1 MERCGVL
8 LSRLVGLAKFHKLNH
23 ILGLEARPLKN
34 IMETVDCLN
43 LLSHKILIHSGR
55 EVREFAAFSRWL
67 RHEIDLQG
75 ADPLSATMD
84 ELIEKS
90 DTIDYSQSLSYI
102 QGAMTRSALEDYIQT
117 PPKHASPPPSSS
129 RWDISQADSSF
140 YDTYKRLL
148 QLHDQEKVKA
158 TNKVTLPPF
167 IDLTSR
173 LGSQCEKVFAQI
185 AETQRRGILHRSPL
199 ALDADCDSDAMDM
212 TMDLEV
218 KYANVSP
225 LPSVLRFFAKH
236 FISSIS
242 TGRNCV
248 MSISLQGHTNVTL
261 PVRILKQLSEAA
273 LFHR

>member
-1 MERCGVL
+1 MERSGVL

-23 ILGLEARPLKN
+23 ILGLEVRPLKN

-55 EVREFAAFSRWL
+55 EIREFAAFSRWL

-75 ADPLSATMD
+75 ADPLSATME

-117 PPKHASPPPSSS
+117 PPKHSSPPSPSSA
-129 RWDISQADSSF
+129 RWDTTQLDSSF

-148 QLHDQEKVKA
+148 QLHDEEKYNA
-158 TNKVTLPPF
+158 TKKVNLPPF

-173 LGSQCEKVFAQI
+173 LVSQCEKVFAQI

-199 ALDADCDSDAMDM
+199 ALDADCDPDAMDM
-212 TMDLEV
+212 TMDFEV
-218 KYANVSP
+218 KHADVS
-225 LPSVLRFFAKH
+225 LFSSVLRFFAKP
-236 FISSIS
+236 FISSKS
-242 TGRNCV
+242 TEGNCV
-248 MSISLQGHTNVTL
+248 MSISLQDHTNVTM
-261 PVRILKQLSEAA
+261 PVRV
-273 LFHR
+273 